1 MINPLNLH
9 VMRNLKNNLLALYLK
24 YDTDFNTISTSALSE
39 LIIKV
44 LYFNR
49 APMSLKGLKA
59 RVEEIVGSE
68 LEPQAYH
75 TIAYRVLRNCAHIV
89 NGKYQLNKDK
99 SDEIN
104 QTIQVSESL
113 HQRVLTNY
121 FNGTGLESSDL
132 MSWFKEIMVLF
143 FDAYN
148 FQWIQNT
155 TARSHNNVNFQQL
168 DEIARASFD
177 QYDFTES
184 DKEWLS
190 VQFKK
195 FVYASEPDADKLFAQ
210 YGLSSFSARL
220 INAKNFANKINI
232 DQFEG
237 ATFILDTNIL
247 MILDLESHILNKS
260 IAKLESI
267 LASLNIKLNHLHTT
281 QEEYR
286 GAMGGK
292 RGELKHVF
300 EEYNDALLR
309 QSDCPFIKTAIHRQ
323 CRTAE
328 DINRMFDG
336 LESVPS
342 KFSSLI
348 DIDLIDNEDIDRA
361 VQQGREN
368 TKIKNKINTI
378 YRSYRGYDKRE
389 PALLHD
395 AGLIAATQYLRK
407 TGKYIILTND
417 NILKRYSIEN
427 PIRDEMGIAIGLDVL
442 ISLLVVSGGGV
453 NMDPTDFAPLFKNIV
468 RMSLYPSQ
476 DAFRV
481 EDLSFILG
489 VNLEIQKMPDDKVI
503 ELAKAVNQ
511 KMCAGVP
518 SQDIALYLRREIESE
533 RLQQISQHRD
543 DNREKEMLKL
553 EVKEAHDKLS
563 SVERSH
569 SVDVDSMQKTIVWL
583 YRIIFITILG
593 IICLGEFFLV
603 KNQPITTVVV
613 TIGLTVLISL
623 FGFFPAQ
630 NLILKKPTS
639 RKNKTN

>member
-1 MINPLNLH
+1 MK
-9 VMRNLKNNLLALYLK
+9 NLKNNLLALYLK
-24 YDTDFNTISTSALSE
+24 YDTDFNTISTIALYE
-39 LIIKV
+39 LIVKI
-44 LYFNR
+44 LYFSNK
-49 APMSLKGLKA
+49 PVSIKELKSK
-59 RVEEIVGSE
+59 VESIIGGE
-68 LEPQAYH
+68 LDPQSYH
-75 TIAYRVLRNCAHIV
+75 SIACRVLRSCAHMSHD
-89 NGKYQLNKDK
+89 KYQLNADK
-99 SDEIN
+99 RNEIN
-104 QTIQVSESL
+104 STIDESVML
-113 HQRVLTNY
+113 HHRVLDTY
-121 FNGTGLESSDL
+121 FSGTDINVDDL
-132 MSWFKEIMVLF
+132 MLWFQEIMVLF

-148 FQWIQNT
+148 FQWIHNT
-155 TARSHNNVNFQQL
+155 TTKTQRSANFQQL
-168 DEIARASFD
+168 DEIAEASFRE
-177 QYDFTES
+177 FNFE
-184 DKEWLS
+184 DKDKSWLCT
-190 VQFKK
+190 QFKK
-195 FVYASEPDADKLFAQ
+195 FVYESNPDADKLFAQ

-232 DQFEG
+232 EQFKD

-247 MILDLESHILNKS
+247 MILDLESHTLNGS

-267 LASLNIKLNHLHTT
+267 LASLNIKLNYLYTT

-323 CRTAE
+323 CRTTE

-348 DIDLIDNEDIDRA
+348 DIDLIDNEDVDRA
-361 VQQGREN
+361 VQQGRED
-368 TKIKNKINTI
+368 TKIKDKINTI
-378 YRSYRGYDKRE
+378 YKSYKGYDKRE

-395 AGLIAATQYLRK
+395 AGIIAATQYLRK

-427 PIRDEMGIAIGLDVL
+427 PIRDEIGIAIGLDVL
-442 ISLLVVSGGGV
+442 ISLLVVSGGGTK
-453 NMDPTDFAPLFKNIV
+453 MDPTDFAPLFKNIV
-468 RMSLYPSQ
+468 RMSLHPSQ

-503 ELAKAVNQ
+503 ALAKAVNQ
-511 KMCAGVP
+511 KMCAGIP

-533 RLQQISQHRD
+533 RLQQINQHQQ
-543 DNREKEMLKL
+543 DNREKDILRQ
-553 EVKEAHDKLS
+553 EVKDAYDKLS
-563 SVERSH
+563 SVEQAK
-569 SVDVDSMQKTIVWL
+569 SVEVYSMQKTIVWL
-583 YRIIFITILG
+583 YRIIFILILG
-593 IICLGEFFLV
+593 AICLGEYFLV
-603 KNQPITTVVV
+603 KDLSWPIILVS
-613 TIGLTVLISL
+613 IGLTVLLAI

-630 NLILKKPTS
+630 NLLLKRT
-639 RKNKTN
+639 NKTS

>member
-1 MINPLNLH
+1 MK
-9 VMRNLKNNLLALYLK
+9 NLKNNLLALYLK
-24 YDTDFNTISTSALSE
+24 YDTDFNTISTIALYE
-39 LIIKV
+39 LIVKI
-44 LYFNR
+44 LYFSNK
-49 APMSLKGLKA
+49 PVSIKELKSK
-59 RVEEIVGSE
+59 VESIIGGE
-68 LEPQAYH
+68 LDPQSYH
-75 TIAYRVLRNCAHIV
+75 SIACRVLRSCAHMSHD
-89 NGKYQLNKDK
+89 KYQLNADK
-99 SDEIN
+99 RNEIN
-104 QTIQVSESL
+104 STIDESVML
-113 HQRVLTNY
+113 HHRVLDTY
-121 FNGTGLESSDL
+121 FSGTDINVDDRML
-132 MSWFKEIMVLF
+132 WFQEIMVLF

-148 FQWIQNT
+148 FQWIHNT
-155 TARSHNNVNFQQL
+155 TTKTQRSANFQQL
-168 DEIARASFD
+168 DEIAEASFRE
-177 QYDFTES
+177 FNFE
-184 DKEWLS
+184 DKDKSWLCT
-190 VQFKK
+190 QFKK
-195 FVYASEPDADKLFAQ
+195 FVYESNPDADKLFAQ

-232 DQFEG
+232 EQFKD

-247 MILDLESHILNKS
+247 MILDLESHTLNGS

-267 LASLNIKLNHLHTT
+267 LASLNIKLNYLYTT

-323 CRTAE
+323 CRTTE

-348 DIDLIDNEDIDRA
+348 DIDLIDNEDVDRA
-361 VQQGREN
+361 VQQGRED
-368 TKIKNKINTI
+368 TKIKDKINTI
-378 YRSYRGYDKRE
+378 YKSYKGYDKRE

-395 AGLIAATQYLRK
+395 AGIIAATQYLRK

-427 PIRDEMGIAIGLDVL
+427 PIRDEIGIAIGLDVL
-442 ISLLVVSGGGV
+442 ISLLVVSGGGTK
-453 NMDPTDFAPLFKNIV
+453 MDPTDFAPLFKNIV
-468 RMSLYPSQ
+468 RMSLHPSQ

-503 ELAKAVNQ
+503 ALAKAVNQ
-511 KMCAGVP
+511 KMCAGIP

-533 RLQQISQHRD
+533 RLQQINQHQQ
-543 DNREKEMLKL
+543 DNREKDILRQ
-553 EVKEAHDKLS
+553 EVKDAYDKLS
-563 SVERSH
+563 SVEQAK
-569 SVDVDSMQKTIVWL
+569 SVEVYSMQKTIVWL
-583 YRIIFITILG
+583 YRIIFILILG
-593 IICLGEFFLV
+593 AICLGEYFLV
-603 KNQPITTVVV
+603 KDLSWPIILVS
-613 TIGLTVLISL
+613 IGLTVLLAI

-630 NLILKKPTS
+630 NLLIKRT
-639 RKNKTN
+639 NKTS